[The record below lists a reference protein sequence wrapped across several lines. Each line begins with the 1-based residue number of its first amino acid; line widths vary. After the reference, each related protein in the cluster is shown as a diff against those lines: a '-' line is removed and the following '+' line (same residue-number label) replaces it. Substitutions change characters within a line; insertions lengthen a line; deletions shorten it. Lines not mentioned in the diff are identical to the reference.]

1 MKRLRKLKK
10 LASAAIFLLI
20 SSLAFPLVAPPA
32 MAQATTGSLQGVVTD
47 STGGVID
54 GANITAR
61 HTATGVETKTTS
73 NAEGLYTFPRLQP
86 GSYTLTVE
94 KQDFKRQEFQE
105 LVINAG
111 QDASIDAAL
120 AAGALSE
127 TVTVTASGEELI
139 QKQQVQTSTTFES
152 RKVSELPTNIAGAG
166 IDTLAMLAPGVVPG
180 LGFSNSNGAE
190 FSVNGARGRSNNF
203 NIDGQDNNDLSVAG
217 PGFFVDNPDTV
228 GEFQIITNNFSAE
241 YGRNQGAIVNI
252 VTKSGT
258 NEFHGSGFWFHRNR
272 ASLDSMNNIERRTNN
287 NDLGHPDPLLRNV
300 AGGTVGGPVIKDRA
314 FFFGSYQ
321 KIWERS
327 AGTINS
333 GTPTIAAEELARLSS
348 IPGFASNAA
357 LQTLQQFSAFALTDL
372 GTVGEQTDQ
381 PQDETVTISGQT
393 FRVAYP
399 FRVVS
404 FPVNAPEFTARG
416 DVKITDKHS
425 VWYRHLWQRVDNK
438 NALAGSAGFVGDI
451 PASGWHTGGQ
461 FTSQLSNTA
470 VNEFRFAV
478 SNLAVTFG
486 GGCEG
491 LVGCIPGTDDVG
503 ATFANISFTGF
514 TSSGGTSLQTIGG
527 ATNLPQGRTV
537 KNYQFANNFS
547 KTMGRHQLKMGI
559 DMRRL
564 TNSVPFLPNV
574 AGAFRFPS
582 AARLAQNNP
591 SFVNLAAGK
600 FDLAYKE
607 FDQFYYFQD
616 DWRIRDNL
624 TLNLGIRYENTGS
637 PVNAAHDLT
646 TEREANAST
655 AFWRQNLPLEART
668 FPKIPTDKNNFA
680 PRIGF
685 AWRPNFGDGFGKKLF
700 GEQDTTVISGGF
712 SIAYDPAFHNILLN
726 ITTAAPSVFL
736 FSITNPA
743 AGPVGFPLPSDPRS
757 SNVQSFAASSGLVAL
772 DTFDPRFFNQTVV
785 APDFH
790 SPYAE
795 QWSLR
800 VQREIARN
808 NVLEVRYVGTH
819 GVGLFST
826 SNGNPLVS
834 RMING
839 FSGGGFT
846 FPGFPNLVPQGITPQ
861 TCVNNPATP
870 DNEAACNGRV
880 LPGKGLIRVR
890 DNSGQSLY
898 HGLQM
903 RYDGRIGNQ
912 LTLGVSYAWQKA
924 IDTSSEIFASN
935 ESPVS
940 QDPFNVTGAERGLS
954 GFHRGQ
960 VYSMNFL
967 WDVPG
972 FRSQEGV
979 LGRVLGGWQVNGL
992 YFLSSGQ
999 RYTPS
1004 QVFNFA
1010 AFGALSYEDTA
1021 FASGFIGLDNFRPF
1035 AGSPNAPRDQ
1045 VGINQVDAALL
1056 FGVDVINPLGFYS
1069 FNDLN
1074 TSNGAIAR
1082 VVTQNDVAVIFNGP
1096 GAAQAFG
1103 TPYGDVGRNSE
1114 IGPRLNNLNLG
1125 IFKNIKVKENVRVQF
1140 RMEMFN
1146 ALNHPNPGIGTISG
1160 ASVPDIVIED
1170 AGTTYAR
1177 NDEVALA
1184 RRGIQFGL
1192 RIVF

>member
-20 SSLAFPLVAPPA
+20 STLAFPLVAPPA

-47 STGGVID
+47 PNGAVIE
-54 GANITAR
+54 GADVVAR
-61 HTATGVETKTTS
+61 HNATGVETKTKTNS
-73 NAEGLYTFPRLQP
+73 DGIYTLPRLLP
-86 GSYTLTVE
+86 GTYTLTVSKE
-94 KQDFKRQEFQE
+94 NFKRQEFQE
-105 LVINAG
+105 LTINAG
-111 QDASIDAAL
+111 QDASIDPVL
-120 AAGALSE
+120 AAGALTE
-127 TVTVTASGEELI
+127 TVTVTAAGEELI
-139 QKQQVQTSTTFES
+139 QKQQVQISNTFES
-152 RKVSELPTNIAGAG
+152 RKVAELPTNIAGGG
-166 IDTLAMLAPGVVPG
+166 IDALALLAPGVVPG

-272 ASLDSMNNIERRTNN
+272 ATLDSMTNIERRTDNN
-287 NDLGHPDPLLRNV
+287 GLGHPDPLLRNV
-300 AGGTVGGPVIKDRA
+300 AGGTIGGPIIKDRA

-327 AGTINS
+327 AGTLNS
-333 GTPTIAAEELARLSS
+333 ANPTIAAEELARLESL
-348 IPGFASNAA
+348 PGYASNPI
-357 LQTLQQFSAFALTDL
+357 LQTIRNFSAFAITDL
-372 GTVGEQTDQ
+372 GTVGERTDRSQT
-381 PQDETVTISGQT
+381 ETFTIGGQT
-393 FRVAYP
+393 FRAAYP

-404 FPVNAPEFTARG
+404 FPLNAPEFTARG

-425 VWYRHLWQRVDNK
+425 VWYRHLWQRSDNT
-438 NALAGSAGFVGDI
+438 NSGAGSGGFVRDT

-491 LVGCIPGTDDVG
+491 LTGCIPGTDDVG
-503 ATFANISFTGF
+503 NTFANITFNGF
-514 TSSGGTSLQTIGG
+514 TSSGGVSMQAIGG

-537 KNYQFANNFS
+537 KNYQFADNFS
-547 KTMGRHQLKMGI
+547 KTWGRHQLKMGI

-564 TNSVPFLPNV
+564 TNEVPFLPNV
-574 AGAFRFPS
+574 AGAFRFPN
-582 AARLAQNNP
+582 ATRILQNNP
-591 SFVNLAAGK
+591 QFVNLAAGK

-616 DWRIRDNL
+616 DWRISDNL

-655 AFWRQNLPLEART
+655 AFWRQNLPIEART

-685 AWRPNFGDGFGKKLF
+685 AWRPNFSSGWGKKLF
-700 GEQDTTVISGGF
+700 GEQDTTVISGGY
-712 SIAYDPAFHNILLN
+712 SIAYDPAFHHILLN
-726 ITTAAPSVFL
+726 ITTAAPTVFL
-736 FSITNPA
+736 FTVNNPA
-743 AGPVGFPLPSDPRS
+743 TGTVLFPLPADPIS
-757 SNVQSFAASSGLVAL
+757 SNVQSFAASNNLVAL

-785 APDFH
+785 TPNFH

-808 NVLEVRYVGTH
+808 NVVEVRYVGTH

-834 RMING
+834 RLING
-839 FSGGGFT
+839 FSAGGFT

-861 TCVNNPATP
+861 TCVNDPATA

-880 LPGKGLIRVR
+880 LPGRGLIRVR
-890 DNSGQSLY
+890 DNSGQSVY
-898 HGLQM
+898 HGLQA
-903 RYDGRIGNQ
+903 RYDGRIANQ

-924 IDTSSEIFASN
+924 IDTSSEIFFSN
-935 ESPVS
+935 EAPVA
-940 QDPFNVTGAERGLS
+940 QNPFNVTGAERGLS

-967 WDVPG
+967 WDIP
-972 FRSQEGV
+972 FYKTQEGA
-979 LGRVLGGWQVNGL
+979 LGRILGGWQVNGL
-992 YFLSSGQ
+992 YFLSDGQ

-1004 QVFNFA
+1004 QFCNVSCLGNASYMDNGFA
-1010 AFGALSYEDTA
+1010 A
-1021 FASGFIGLDNFRPF
+1021 GFIGADNYRPF
-1035 AGSPNAPRDQ
+1035 TGSPNAPRDQ
-1045 VGINQVDAALL
+1045 VGINQVDAALI

-1074 TSNGAIAR
+1074 NTGTVR
-1082 VVTQNDVAVIFNGP
+1082 EVTQQQVAVIFNGP
-1096 GAAQAFG
+1096 GAAQVFG
-1103 TPYGDVGRNSE
+1103 NPYGDVGRNSE
-1114 IGPRLNNLNLG
+1114 IGPKLNNLNLG
-1125 IFKNIKVKENVRVQF
+1125 VFKNIKIMENVRLQF

-1146 ALNHPNPGIGTISG
+1146 ALNHPNPGVGTISG
-1160 ASVPDIVIED
+1160 ANTPDNFIED
-1170 AGTTYAR
+1170 AGSTYAR
-1177 NDEVALA
+1177 HDEIELA

-1192 RIVF
+1192 RIIF

>member
-1 MKRLRKLKK
+1 MKRLRRLKK

-20 SSLAFPLVAPPA
+20 SSMAFPLVAPPA
-32 MAQATTGSLQGVVTD
+32 MAQATTGSVQGVVTD
-47 STGGVID
+47 EKGAVIE
-54 GANITAR
+54 GADITAR
-61 HTATGVETKTTS
+61 HTATGVETKTKS
-73 NAEGLYTFPRLQP
+73 NDQGLYTFPRLQP

-94 KQDFKRQEFQE
+94 KQSFKRQEFQE
-105 LVINAG
+105 VVINAG

-120 AAGALSE
+120 SAGALSE

-190 FSVNGARGRSNNF
+190 FSVNGARARSNNF

-228 GEFQIITNNFSAE
+228 GEFQLITNNFSAE

-272 ASLDSMNNIERRTNN
+272 ASLDSMTNIERRTDNN
-287 NDLGHPDPLLRNV
+287 GRGRPDALLRNV
-300 AGGTVGGPVIKDRA
+300 GGGTIGGPIIKDRA

-327 AGTINS
+327 AGTLNS
-333 GTPTIAAEELARLSS
+333 NNPTIAAEELGRLST
-348 IPGFASNAA
+348 IPGFASNPA
-357 LQTLQQFSAFALTDL
+357 LQTLQNFSAFALTDL
-372 GTVGEQTDQ
+372 GTVGERTDRSQ
-381 PQDETVTISGQT
+381 SETVTLGGQT

-425 VWYRHLWQRVDNK
+425 VWYRHLWQRTDNK
-438 NALAGSAGFVGDI
+438 NALAGSGGFVGDV
-451 PASGWHTGGQ
+451 PADGWHTGGQ
-461 FTSQLSNTA
+461 LTSQLSNTA

-478 SNLAVTFG
+478 SRLGVVFG

-491 LVGCIPGTDDVG
+491 LGGCIPGVDDVG
-503 ATFANISFTGF
+503 NTFANISHSGL
-514 TSSGGTSLQTIGG
+514 TSSGGVSLQTIGG
-527 ATNLPQGRTV
+527 ATNLPQGRIV
-537 KNYQFANNFS
+537 KNYQFADNFS
-547 KTMGRHQLKMGI
+547 KTIGRHQLKMGI

-564 TNSVPFLPNV
+564 TNDVPFLPNV
-574 AGAFRFPS
+574 AGAFRFS
-582 AARLAQNNP
+582 TATRLVENRP
-591 SFVNLAAGK
+591 LTVNLAAGK
-600 FDLAYKE
+600 FDLQYKE

-616 DWRIRDNL
+616 DWRIKDNL

-637 PVNAAHDLT
+637 PVNVAHDVT

-655 AFWRQNLPLEART
+655 ALWRQNLPLEART
-668 FPKIPTDKNNFA
+668 SPKIPTDKNNFA

-685 AWRPNFGDGFGKKLF
+685 AWRPNFTSGFGKKLF
-700 GEQDTTVISGGF
+700 GEQDTTVISGGY

-726 ITTAAPSVFL
+726 ITTAAPTVFL
-736 FSITNPA
+736 FTVSNPA
-743 AGPVGFPLPSDPRS
+743 TGAVPFPLPADPRS
-757 SNVQSFAASSGLVAL
+757 SNVQAFAASNDLIAV
-772 DTFDPRFFNQTVV
+772 DTFDPRLFNQTIV

-795 QWSLR
+795 QWSFR

-808 NVLEVRYVGTH
+808 NVVEVRYVGTH

-834 RMING
+834 RLING
-839 FSGGGFT
+839 FSAGGFN
-846 FPGFPNLVPQGITPQ
+846 FPGFPTLVPQGITPQ
-861 TCVNNPATP
+861 TCVNDPNTL

-880 LPGKGLIRVR
+880 LPGRGLIRVR

-898 HGLQM
+898 HGLQV
-903 RYDGRIGNQ
+903 RYDGRIANQ

-935 ESPVS
+935 ESPAA
-940 QDPFNVTGAERGLS
+940 QNPFNVTSAERGLS

-972 FRSQEGV
+972 FRNQEGV
-979 LGRVLGGWQVNGL
+979 LGRVLGGWQINGL
-992 YFLSSGQ
+992 YFLSDGQ
-999 RYTPS
+999 RYTPTQFCLAS
-1004 QVFNFA
+1004 CL
-1010 AFGALSYEDTA
+1010 GTGYEDTA
-1021 FASGFIGLDNFRPF
+1021 FAAGFFGGIDNYKPF
-1035 AGSPNAPRDQ
+1035 TGSPNAPRDQ

-1069 FNDLN
+1069 MNDLN
-1074 TSNGAIAR
+1074 NTGTVR
-1082 VVTQNDVAVIFNGP
+1082 VVTQEQVAVIFNGP
-1096 GAAQAFG
+1096 GAAQVFG

-1114 IGPRLNNLNLG
+1114 IGPKLNNLNLG
-1125 IFKNIKVKENVRVQF
+1125 IFKNIKIKENFRLQF

-1146 ALNHPNPGIGTISG
+1146 ALNHPNPGLGTISG
-1160 ASVPDIVIED
+1160 TAVPDIFIDD
-1170 AGTTYAR
+1170 AGSTYAR
-1177 NDEVALA
+1177 HDEIELA

>member
-1 MKRLRKLKK
+1 MKRLRRLKK

-20 SSLAFPLVAPPA
+20 STLAFPLVAPPA
-32 MAQATTGSLQGVVTD
+32 MAQATTGALKGVVTD
-47 STGGVID
+47 TSGAVIE
-54 GANITAR
+54 GADVTAR
-61 HTATGVETKTTS
+61 HTATGVETKTTTNS
-73 NAEGLYTFPRLQP
+73 DGIYNLPRLLP

-94 KQDFKRQEFQE
+94 KQNFKRQEYQE

-111 QDASIDAAL
+111 QDANIDPTL
-120 AAGALSE
+120 AAGALTE
-127 TVTVTASGEELI
+127 TVTVTAAGEELI
-139 QKQQVQTSTTFES
+139 QKQQVQISNTFES
-152 RKVSELPTNIAGAG
+152 RKVSELPTNIAGGG
-166 IDTLAMLAPGVVPG
+166 IDTLAFLAPGVVPG

-217 PGFFVDNPDTV
+217 PGFFVDNADTV

-258 NEFHGSGFWFHRNR
+258 NEFHGSGFWFHRDR
-272 ASLDSMNNIERRTNN
+272 KHFDTMTNIERRTENN
-287 NDLGHPDPLLRNV
+287 GLGHADPLLRNV
-300 AGGTVGGPVIKDRA
+300 VGGTVGGPIIKDRA

-321 KIWERS
+321 MIWERS
-327 AGTINS
+327 AGTLNSIN
-333 GTPTIAAEELARLSS
+333 PTIAASDLARLESL
-348 IPGFASNAA
+348 PGFASNPA
-357 LQTLQQFSAFALTDL
+357 LQALRNFSAFAITDI
-372 GTVGEQTDQ
+372 GTVGERTDF
-381 PQDETVTISGQT
+381 PQNETVTLAGQS

-404 FPVNAPEFTARG
+404 FPLNAPEFTARG

-425 VWYRHLWQRVDNK
+425 VWYRHLWQRADNK
-438 NALAGSAGFVGDI
+438 NSGAGSGGFVRDT
-451 PASGWHTGGQ
+451 PADGWHTGGQ

-478 SNLAVTFG
+478 SRLGVVFG

-491 LVGCIPGTDDVG
+491 LTGCIPGVDNVG
-503 ATFANISFTGF
+503 DTFANIAFTGLI
-514 TSSGGTSLQTIGG
+514 SSGGVSLQTIGG
-527 ATNLPQGRTV
+527 ATNLPQGRIV

-547 KTMGRHQLKMGI
+547 KTWGRHQLKMGV
-559 DMRRL
+559 DFRRL
-564 TNSVPFLPNV
+564 TNDVPFLPNV
-574 AGAFRFPS
+574 AGAFRFSTPT
-582 AARLAQNNP
+582 RLLENRP
-591 SFVNLAAGK
+591 LTVNLAAGE
-600 FDLAYKE
+600 FALQYKE

-616 DWRIRDNL
+616 DWRISDNL

-637 PVNAAHDLT
+637 PVNVAHDVT

-655 AFWRQNLPLEART
+655 AFWRQNLPIEART
-668 FPKIPTDKNNFA
+668 SPKIPTDKNNFA

-685 AWRPNFGDGFGKKLF
+685 AWRPNFSSGFGKKLF
-700 GEQDTTVISGGF
+700 GEQDTTVISGGY

-726 ITTAAPSVFL
+726 ITTAAPVVFL
-736 FSITNPA
+736 FTVSNPA
-743 AGPVGFPLPSDPRS
+743 TGAIAFPLPADPIS
-757 SNVQSFAASSGLVAL
+757 TNVQSFATSNNLVAL
-772 DTFDPRFFNQTVV
+772 NTFDPRLFNQTVV
-785 APDFH
+785 TPNFH

-808 NVLEVRYVGTH
+808 NVVEVRYVGTH

-834 RMING
+834 RLING
-839 FSGGGFT
+839 FSAGGFA
-846 FPGFPNLVPQGITPQ
+846 FPGFPSLVPQGVTPQ
-861 TCVNNPATP
+861 TCVNDPATA
-870 DNEAACNGRV
+870 DNEGACNGRV
-880 LPGKGLIRVR
+880 LAGRGLIRVR
-890 DNSGQSLY
+890 DNSAQSLY
-898 HGLQM
+898 HGLQV
-903 RYDGRIGNQ
+903 RYDGRLANQ

-935 ESPVS
+935 ESPAA
-940 QDPFNVTGAERGLS
+940 QNPFNVTSAERGLS

-967 WDVPG
+967 WDIP
-972 FRSQEGV
+972 FYKSQEGV
-979 LGRVLGGWQVNGL
+979 LGRILGGWQVNGL
-992 YFLSSGQ
+992 YFLSDGQ
-999 RYTPS
+999 RYTPTQFCLAS
-1004 QVFNFA
+1004 CL
-1010 AFGALSYEDTA
+1010 GTGYEDTA
-1021 FASGFIGLDNFRPF
+1021 FAAGFFGGIDNYKPF
-1035 AGSPNAPRDQ
+1035 TGSPNAPRDQ

-1074 TSNGAIAR
+1074 TTGVAR
-1082 VVTQNDVAVIFNGP
+1082 VVTQEQVAVIFNGP
-1096 GAAQAFG
+1096 GAAQVFG

-1114 IGPRLNNLNLG
+1114 IGPKLNNLNLG
-1125 IFKNIKVKENVRVQF
+1125 IFKNIKVKENVRLQF

-1146 ALNHPNPGIGTISG
+1146 ALNHPNPGVGTISG
-1160 ASVPDIVIED
+1160 ASVPDIFVDD

-1177 NDEVALA
+1177 KDEIELA
-1184 RRGIQFGL
+1184 RRGIQLGL